1 MKIAQA
7 TALRIKKICVDKNIT
22 LNKLC
27 TMAGITQSTASNIVH
42 GSSKNPGIVT
52 IKKLC
57 DAVDITIQEFF
68 DDELFYNLEQ
78 EIE

>member
-7 TALRIKKICVDKNIT
+7 TALRLQKLCKENDIT

-27 TMAGITQSTASNIVH
+27 TLAGITQSTGSNIIH
-42 GSSKNPGIVT
+42 GHSKNSGIVT
-52 IKKLC
+52 IKKFC
-57 DAVDITIQEFF
+57 DAVDISIQDFF
-68 DDELFYNLEQ
+68 DDDLFINLEQ

>member
-7 TALRIKKICVDKNIT
+7 TALRLQKLCKENDIT

-27 TMAGITQSTASNIVH
+27 TLAGITQSTGSNIIH
-42 GSSKNPGIVT
+42 GHSKNPGIVT
-52 IKKLC
+52 IKKFC
-57 DAVDITIQEFF
+57 DAVDISIQDFF
-68 DDELFYNLEQ
+68 DDDLFINLEQ